1 MTVNNHFT
9 AYELIASDIREKIEE
24 NIFKPEQRLPSVLE
38 LCSEYNA
45 SDSTIRKSLDILKKE
60 GYIYSK
66 KRVGVFVSSIEEKR
80 FILKFNEFS
89 NLKEPVTDSNLV
101 IFKKGPDNK
110 EVRDP
115 RFYHKKYIECHRIYR
130 AGAFPVLYKVDYIL
144 YNAHMC
150 LERINAEKW
159 IGEMDLVMDSPAIYK
174 QLALRIEMGEEKIR
188 QAMILA
194 EESILYKIRREYYT
208 EKKSFVGLSEI
219 YVANHDLKL
228 QIHEK

>member
-24 NIFKPEQRLPSVLE
+24 NFYKPEQRLPSVLE

-89 NLKEPVTDSNLV
+89 NIKEPVTTSQIL
-101 IFKKGPDNK
+101 IFKESDSKANEDRRFQNK
-110 EVRDP
+110 KHIV
-115 RFYHKKYIECHRIYR
+115 CHRIYNG
-130 AGAFPVLYKVDYIL
+130 GAFPVLYKVDYIL
-144 YNAHMC
+144 YNARMR
-150 LERINAEKW
+150 LESIDAQKW
-159 IGEMDLVMDSPAIYK
+159 MEEMDLVMESPAIYK
-174 QLALRIEMGEEKIR
+174 RLSLKIEMGEPEIR

-208 EKKSFVGLSEI
+208 EKKSFVGVSEI
-219 YVANHDLKL
+219 FIANHDLKL

>member
-89 NLKEPVTDSNLV
+89 NLKEPVTGYKLV
-101 IFKKGPDNK
+101 MFKKGPDNK
-110 EVRDP
+110 KVKDS
-115 RFYHKKYIECHRIYR
+115 RFYHKKYIECHRIYT
-130 AGAFPVLYKVDYIL
+130 AGAFPVLYKIDYIL
-144 YNAHMC
+144 YNAHMR
-150 LERINAEKW
+150 LKSINAEKW
-159 IGEMDLVMDSPAIYK
+159 IGEMDLVMESPAIYK
-174 QLALRIEMGEEKIR
+174 KLSLKIDLGKEEIR
-188 QAMILA
+188 KAMILA